1 MRDLKADLELCNKA
15 TPGPWEVFPPLCGPE
30 GQTVYQVDSGGP
42 ICDVSDPY
50 PRGDNKP
57 QENMMFIAQAR
68 EGWPHAIERAMKAEA
83 LARGLVEALRRYEEW
98 EASLLL
104 EDGAWERNAGLPVFA
119 QELYD
124 SWMEI
129 QDVRNEALIKAEEV
143 LGDE

>member
-1 MRDLKADLELCNKA
+1 MMEKQQRDLKADLRLCKQLESAWAKVGNRPWLTEEL
-15 TPGPWEVFPPLCGPE
+15 
-30 GQTVYQVDSGGP
+30 YVD
-42 ICDVSDPY
+42 
-50 PRGDNKP
+50 
-57 QENMMFIAQAR
+57 FAHTAR
-68 EGWPHAIERAMKAEA
+68 EGWPHAIERAIKAEE
-83 LARGLVEALRRYEEW
+83 LAQELVEALRRYEEW

-104 EDGAWERNAGLPVFA
+104 EDGVWERNVGLPVFT